1 MAAGYAVALFLFGVL
16 MSEQIRRVAV
26 WSGWMRLAH
35 WSLAGSALF
44 LLTTGWLIEHS
55 PALAEDTAELHYLG
69 ASLLVFALGL
79 RVFLGFFGKGAER
92 FEYLLPRR
100 SEIDAIRSSLLF
112 YLSLGKSPLPS
123 WFAHNP
129 LWKPLYLL
137 LFVALGL
144 LALSGWLMPDMP
156 VIGRLYLPRVHGWLA
171 NAVAVFIAIHL
182 FSVILQDIRVRTPIS
197 RRWSAESL
205 LQRRSRGPRET
216 RNRRRYRSLD
226 DIGKR

>member
-1 MAAGYAVALFLFGVL
+1 MLLPLFLFGVL

-129 LWKPLYLL
+129 LWKPLYLV
-137 LFVALGL
+137 LFVALVL

-171 NAVAVFIAIHL
+171 NAVAIFTAVHL
-182 FSVILQDIRVRTPIS
+182 FSVILQDIRGQNADIS
-197 RRWSAESL
+197 AMVSG
-205 LQRRSRGPRET
+205 SRYFSVDREGLVKPEPPKV
-216 RNRRRYRSLD
+216 SIKLD